1 MARAL
6 RSMTWLMMKYG
17 GAQGLRLASNL
28 ILTRLLYPEAFGLMA
43 LVSVVT
49 VGLALFSDIGLG
61 PSIQQN
67 PRGDDPEFLDTAWV
81 IQILRGT
88 GLWLGTC
95 VLALPA
101 AAFYGEPALAY
112 YLPIAG
118 MASIINGFAPTKIE
132 TAHRHLLLGRLTA
145 LELASQAVGI
155 GGMVIL
161 AVLTESVT
169 ALVLGA
175 VIQAVARVVL
185 TNLYLPGRGNRF
197 RWNRAVASE
206 LMHFG
211 KWIFLS
217 TALWFFTSQGDR
229 VVLGRYLSLEMLGL
243 YNIGYFLASFPTLM
257 GHSVIGGVMIPI
269 YRDRPAHE
277 SPENFRKQRL
287 LRAGLAGGIAGMSVV
302 MALIGP
308 ALVEFLYD
316 DRYLTSAQIV
326 TLMACAM
333 APSALAMTYEQ
344 APLAAGDSRSYF
356 IFSTARAVVQIGL
369 ILAGVVWY
377 GLFGAI
383 LAMGLTSLLT
393 YPVLVWLARRHR
405 VWDPLLDLV
414 FALVIG
420 ALCALALWI
429 HWDEAAG
436 LIGVIS

>member
-118 MASIINGFAPTKIE
+118 LASVINGFAPTKIE

-169 ALVLGA
+169 E
-175 VIQAVARVVL
+175 I
-185 TNLYLPGRGNRF
+185 GR
-197 RWNRAVASE
+197 
-206 LMHFG
+206 
-211 KWIFLS
+211 
-217 TALWFFTSQGDR
+217 
-229 VVLGRYLSLEMLGL
+229 
-243 YNIGYFLASFPTLM
+243 
-257 GHSVIGGVMIPI
+257 
-269 YRDRPAHE
+269 AH
-277 SPENFRKQRL
+277 
-287 LRAGLAGGIAGMSVV
+287 V
-302 MALIGP
+302 
-308 ALVEFLYD
+308 
-316 DRYLTSAQIV
+316 
-326 TLMACAM
+326 
-333 APSALAMTYEQ
+333 
-344 APLAAGDSRSYF
+344 
-356 IFSTARAVVQIGL
+356 
-369 ILAGVVWY
+369 
-377 GLFGAI
+377 
-383 LAMGLTSLLT
+383 
-393 YPVLVWLARRHR
+393 
-405 VWDPLLDLV
+405 
-414 FALVIG
+414 
-420 ALCALALWI
+420 
-429 HWDEAAG
+429 
-436 LIGVIS
+436 